1 MTEEIITP
9 ETPNAE
15 TPSPPAWFVDDNVP
29 GVGERP
35 QWLDSKFKTVA
46 DLAKSYRE
54 LEKKVGT
61 PPDEYDLS
69 QSKFL
74 DGDYEPIQEFLKLAK
89 DKRVP
94 KDVVDK
100 MVESIDKY
108 MDEFSIDYTEETKK
122 LGDNAQDRLT
132 TLDNWAQ
139 ANLSKESHEALIS
152 NLKTANAIKA
162 LEELRSKMMSNTPVV
177 PNGNDASANNVA
189 SLDEIRS
196 ELSNNLAKYKSDP
209 KYRADITARIEMASK
224 NSNFVDK
231 TGF

>member
-1 MTEEIITP
+1 MTDETIV
-9 ETPNAE
+9 ETPVE
-15 TPSPPAWFVDDNVP
+15 TPPSWFIDENVP

-35 QWLDSKFKTVA
+35 QWLDSKFKTAA

-69 QSKFL
+69 KSKFL

-108 MDEFSIDYTEETKK
+108 MDEFSIDYVEETKK
-122 LGDNAQDRLT
+122 LGDNASDRLT
-132 TLDNWAQ
+132 VLDNWAQ
-139 ANLSKESHEALIS
+139 ANLSKDSYEALTS
-152 NLKTANAIKA
+152 NLKTASAIKA
-162 LEELRSKMMSNTPVV
+162 LEELRGKMMSNTPVV
-177 PNGNDASANNVA
+177 PNGNDSETHNVA
-189 SLDEIRS
+189 TIADIQK
-196 ELSNNLAKYKSDP
+196 ELANNLAKYKTDP
-209 KYRADITARIEMASK
+209 KYQADIRARLEIASK
-224 NSNFVDK
+224 NSNYVDK
-231 TGF
+231 SGY

>member
-1 MTEEIITP
+1 MTEEVTTP
-9 ETPNAE
+9 APEQAE
-15 TPSPPAWFVDDNVP
+15 TPPSWFLDEGRP
-29 GVGERP
+29 GMGERP
-35 QWLDSKFKTVA
+35 DWLDSKFKTAA

-69 QSKFL
+69 KSKFL
-74 DGDYEPIQEFLKLAK
+74 DGDYEPIQDFLKLAK

-108 MDEFSIDYTEETKK
+108 MDEFSIDYVEETKK
-122 LGDNAQDRLT
+122 LGDNASERLT
-132 TLDNWAQ
+132 VLDNWAQ
-139 ANLSKESHEALIS
+139 ANLSKESYEALTN

-162 LEELRSKMMSNTPVV
+162 LEELRSKMMSNTTLV

-189 SLDEIRS
+189 TLDELRA
-196 ELSNNLAKYKSDP
+196 ELSNNLSKYKTDP
-209 KYRADITARIEMASK
+209 KYREELSKRIALASK
-224 NSNFVDK
+224 NSNFIDK
-231 TGF
+231 TGA